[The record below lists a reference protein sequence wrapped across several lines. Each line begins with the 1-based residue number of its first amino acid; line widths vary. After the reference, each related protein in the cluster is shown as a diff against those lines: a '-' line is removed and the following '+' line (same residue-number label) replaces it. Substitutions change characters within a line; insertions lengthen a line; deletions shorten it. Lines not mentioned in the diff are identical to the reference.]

1 MDITVRRGEV
11 EDALFLTSISF
22 GAKRH
27 WNYSDEYLQ
36 NWHDQLTITENYI
49 RDNIVFPRQGMYYND
64 SDMGRAMYDISNY
77 SLDGKNE
84 HDDSIDCCAMLCSLD
99 KKVRKNKIEALK
111 FRI

>member
-1 MDITVRRGEV
+1 MKEEGW
-11 EDALFLTSISF
+11 EDYKISSI
-22 GAKRH
+22 
-27 WNYSDEYLQ
+27 YSTLKKEDKIEKYMY
-36 NWHDQLTITENYI
+36 DI